1 MQVPKQVQA
10 NLDAALALEQAIL
23 SGSAAANDP
32 PQPLTADPPA
42 ATVQAAPPA
51 SQAPAPQ
58 PSPPAEDFEQK
69 YRTVLG
75 KYNAEVPRMAQTIRE
90 AAARED
96 ATKRRLDELEAELQR
111 VKTAKPQEKP
121 AANPNDVEEFGLDL
135 VVMVQ
140 RQCEAQISSLM
151 QIVEGKV
158 IAFDARLTAI
168 EQQVSGV
175 SERTDTTLQG
185 QFYATLEK
193 LVPDWETTNRDTRF
207 LAWLAEVDPIY
218 GAPRQA
224 ALEAAHAAL
233 DVQRVA
239 NVFATF
245 KNAHPA
251 PKPPPSLENQVAP
264 SSVAAPVPTAPESK
278 PYITQAQVSAFYN
291 ARAQGRYRGK
301 ESEADAIEA
310 QINLALAEG
319 RVR

>member
-10 NLDAALALEQAIL
+10 NLDAALAIEQAIRD
-23 SGSAAANDP
+23 GNTAANDS

-42 ATVQAAPPA
+42 LTAQPAPA
-51 SQAPAPQ
+51 SPAPAPQ
-58 PSPPAEDFEQK
+58 PSPTAEDFEQK

-75 KYNAEVPRMAQTIRE
+75 KYNAEVPRMAQAIRE

-96 ATKRRLDELEAELQR
+96 ATKRRLDELTAELER
-111 VKTAKPQEKP
+111 MKTAKPQEKP
-121 AANPNDVEEFGLDL
+121 AANPKDVEDFGLDL
-135 VVMVQ
+135 VAMVQ
-140 RQCEAQISSLM
+140 RQCELQISSLM
-151 QIVEGKV
+151 QVIEGRV

-193 LVPDWETTNRDTRF
+193 LVPDWETVNKDHRF

-218 GAPRQA
+218 GAARQA

-245 KNAHPA
+245 KAAHPT
-251 PKPPPSLENQVAP
+251 PKPQSLENQVAP
-264 SSVAAPVPTAPESK
+264 SSVSAQAPTAPESK
-278 PYITQAQVSAFYN
+278 PFITQAQVSAFYT
-291 ARAQGRYRGK
+291 ARAQGRYRGR
-301 ESEADAIEA
+301 EAEADAIEA
-310 QINLALAEG
+310 QINQALTEG